1 MTATKLWIWYAAG
14 AAAALLWKFIC
25 YYRTN
30 RKLGKHI
37 AVTLDEWVFEKS
49 PENAVSWIA
58 TILIVWTAGVT
69 FIGDIAFLWSEFL
82 NKIPHHPAFAAL
94 FGYIMEYAAPNAF
107 KWILSKTPWA
117 TTT

>member
-1 MTATKLWIWYAAG
+1 MSDSKLWCWYASG
-14 AAAALLWKFIC
+14 ALVALLWKFLA
-25 YYRTN
+25 YYRIN
-30 RKLGKHI
+30 RRLGKSLPI
-37 AVTLDEWVFEKS
+37 TIDEWIFEKS

-69 FIGDIAFLWSEFL
+69 FIGDIAFVWSEFMS
-82 NKIPHHPAFAAL
+82 KIPHHPAFAAL

-117 TTT
+117 SS